1 MQFHDLAA
9 QYQALKADID
19 AGIADVLSKGHFIL
33 GEQVTELE
41 NKLAADVG
49 RAHCVSCAN
58 GTDALVLAL
67 MLWGVGPGDAVFVPD
82 FTYFA
87 TAGCASTL
95 GAELIPV
102 DIDLATFNICPNAL
116 EAAIARVEQEGRFTP
131 SVIIPVDLFGLP
143 ADHDRIAAIAK
154 AHGMRVLEDAAQGY
168 GGQIGSRHAC
178 SFGDAATTSFFPAK
192 PLGCY
197 GDGGAIF
204 VDSAEE
210 DALLRSLR
218 ANGRGVED
226 KYDNQ
231 RIGMNSR
238 LDTLQAAILL
248 PKLKALR
255 EYEIAALNEAARKYT
270 QALAGLVVTPVIPEG
285 YVSSWAQYS
294 ILLDNRAQRD
304 AVQQALKA
312 EGVPT
317 MVYYPRGIH
326 QQTAYADKHFPD
338 EWYPNT
344 LSAANRV
351 LALPMHP
358 YLTDADI
365 DQVTAA
371 LRKAVAAHQ

>member
-9 QYQALKADID
+9 QYQALKTEID

-33 GEQVTELE
+33 GEQVAELE
-41 NKLAADVG
+41 EKLAADVN
-49 RAHCVSCAN
+49 RAYCVSCAN
-58 GTDALVLAL
+58 GTDALVLSL
-67 MLWGVGPGDAVFVPD
+67 MLWGVGPGDAVFTPD

-87 TAGCASTL
+87 SAGCASTV

-102 DIDLATFNICPNAL
+102 DIDLDTFNMSPEAL
-116 EAAIARVEQEGRFTP
+116 EAAIERVEKEGRYKP
-131 SVIIPVDLFGLP
+131 SVVIAVDLFGQP
-143 ADHDRIAAIAK
+143 AQYDRIEAIAK
-154 AHGMRVLEDAAQGY
+154 KHDMRVLEDAAQGY

-178 SFGDAATTSFFPAK
+178 AFGDAATTSFFPAK

-255 EYEIAALNEAARKYT
+255 EYEIAALNHAADLYT
-270 QALAGLVVTPVIPEG
+270 QALSDAVKTPAVLEG

-294 ILLDNRAQRD
+294 VLLDNRAQRD
-304 AVQQALKA
+304 AVQKALKVQ
-312 EGVPT
+312 GIPT

-326 QQTAYADKHFPD
+326 QQTAYADKRFPD
-338 EWYPNT
+338 AWYPNT
-344 LSAANRV
+344 LAACDRV

-358 YLTDADI
+358 YLTDSEIA
-365 DQVTAA
+365 QVSAA
-371 LRKAVAAHQ
+371 LKAAL

>member
-1 MQFHDLAA
+1 MMQFRDLKA
-9 QYQALKADID
+9 QYQALKAEID
-19 AGIADVLSKGHFIL
+19 AGMADVLASGQFIL
-33 GEQVTELE
+33 GKQVTELE
-41 NKLAADVG
+41 EKLAADVN

-67 MLWGVGPGDAVFVPD
+67 MLWDIGPGDAAFVPD

-87 TAGCASTL
+87 SAGCASTV
-95 GAELIPV
+95 GAEVIPV
-102 DIDLATFNICPNAL
+102 DIDPTTFNICPDAL
-116 EAAIARVEQEGRFTP
+116 EAAIERVEQEGRFRP
-131 SVIIPVDLFGLP
+131 AVVIPVDLFGLP

-154 AHGMRVLEDAAQGY
+154 KHGMRVLEDAAQGY

-204 VDSAEE
+204 VDSEEE

-255 EYEIAALNEAARKYT
+255 EYEIAAINEAAKKYT
-270 QALAGLVVTPVIPEG
+270 QALENAVITPAVPEG

-294 ILLDNRAQRD
+294 VLLDSREQRD
-304 AVQQALKA
+304 RVQKTLKQQ
-312 EGVPT
+312 GIPT
-317 MVYYPRGIH
+317 MIYYPRGVH
-326 QQTAYADKHFPD
+326 QQTAYADRHWPD
-338 EWYPNT
+338 DLFPNT
-344 LSAANRV
+344 IKATNRI

-365 DQVTAA
+365 ETVSMA
-371 LRKAVAAHQ
+371 LRQAL

>member
-1 MQFHDLAA
+1 MMQFHDLAA
-9 QYQALKADID
+9 QYQALKAEID
-19 AGIADVLSKGHFIL
+19 AGIADVLANGHFIL

-41 NKLAADVG
+41 EKLAADVG
-49 RAHCVSCAN
+49 RRHCVCCAN
-58 GTDALVLAL
+58 GTDALELAQ
-67 MLWGVGPGDAVFVPD
+67 MMWGIGQGDAVFTAD

-87 TAGCASTL
+87 SAGTASRM

-102 DIDLATFNICPNAL
+102 DIDLDTFNLCPDAL
-116 EAAIARVEQEGRFTP
+116 EKAVERVEAEGRFKP
-131 SVIIPVDLFGLP
+131 ALVVAVDLFGQP
-143 ADHDRIAAIAK
+143 AQYDKIEAIAK
-154 AHGMRVLEDAAQGY
+154 RHGMRVLEDGAQGY

-197 GDGGAIF
+197 GDGGAVF
-204 VDSAEE
+204 VDSDDE

-218 ANGRGVED
+218 TNGRGVQD

-238 LDTLQAAILL
+238 LDTLQAAVLL

-255 EYEIAALNEAARKYT
+255 EYEIDALNAAARKYT
-270 QALAGLVVTPVIPEG
+270 QALSDVVKTPTVLDG
-285 YVSSWAQYS
+285 YTSSWAQYS
-294 ILLDNRAQRD
+294 VLLENREQRD
-304 AVQQALKA
+304 RVQKRLK
-312 EGVPT
+312 EQGIPT

-326 QQTAYADKHFPD
+326 QQTAYADHRFPD

-344 LSAANRV
+344 LAACSRV

-358 YLTDADI
+358 YLTDEDI
-365 DQVTAA
+365 QTISAA
-371 LRKAVAAHQ
+371 LTKAVRG

>member
-1 MQFHDLAA
+1 MQFHDLQA
-9 QYQALKADID
+9 QYQALKAEID

-41 NKLAADVG
+41 NKLAQDVN
-49 RAHCVSCAN
+49 RARCVSCAN
-58 GTDALVLAL
+58 GTDALELLL
-67 MLWGVGPGDAVFVPD
+67 MLWGIGDGDAVFTPD

-87 TAGCASTL
+87 SAGCASTM

-102 DIDLATFNICPNAL
+102 DIDLDTFNMCPDAL
-116 EAAIARVEQEGRFTP
+116 EAAIERVEKEGKYKP
-131 SVIIPVDLFGLP
+131 SVVIAVDLFGQP
-143 ADHDRIAAIAK
+143 AQYDRICAIAK
-154 AHGMRVLEDAAQGY
+154 KHGMKVLEDGAQGY
-168 GGQIGSRHAC
+168 GGQIGEKHAC
-178 SFGDAATTSFFPAK
+178 SFGDGATTSFFPAK

-255 EYEIAALNEAARKYT
+255 EYEIKALNAAADKYT
-270 QALAGLVVTPVIPEG
+270 QALADVVKTPVVLDG

-294 ILLDNRAQRD
+294 VLLENREKRD
-304 AVQQALKA
+304 KVQKLLK
-312 EGVPT
+312 EQGVPT

-326 QQTAYADKHFPD
+326 QQTAYAHKQFPD
-338 EWYPNT
+338 AWYPNT
-344 LSAANRV
+344 IEATNRV

-365 DQVTAA
+365 ETVTDVLKAA
-371 LRKAVAAHQ
+371 VKNV

>member
-9 QYQALKADID
+9 QYQALKAEID
-19 AGIADVLSKGHFIL
+19 AGMADVLAKGQFIL
-33 GEQVTELE
+33 GPQVAELE
-41 NKLAADVG
+41 EKLAQDVG
-49 RAHCVSCAN
+49 RKYCVSCAN
-58 GTDALVLAL
+58 GTDALVLTL

-87 TAGCASTL
+87 TAGCASTV
-95 GAELIPV
+95 GAEVIPV
-102 DIDLATFNICPNAL
+102 DIRTDTFNICPDAL
-116 EAAIARVEQEGRFTP
+116 EAMIGQVEKEGKYRPRV
-131 SVIIPVDLFGLP
+131 VIPVDLFGQP
-143 ADHDRIAAIAK
+143 AEYERIEAIAK
-154 AHGMRVLEDAAQGY
+154 KHGMLVLEDGAQGY
-168 GGQIGSRHAC
+168 GGQIGAKNAC
-178 SFGDAATTSFFPAK
+178 AFGNAATTSFFPAK

-204 VDSAEE
+204 VDSADE

-248 PKLKALR
+248 PKLRALR
-255 EYEIAALNEAARKYT
+255 EYEIAALNASADKYT
-270 QALAGLVVTPVIPEG
+270 QALSGVVQTPTVLPG

-294 ILLDNRAQRD
+294 VLLENRQQRD
-304 AVQQALKA
+304 RVQKELKA
-312 EGVPT
+312 QGIPT

-326 QQTAYADKHFPD
+326 QQTAYAHKQFPD
-338 EWYPNT
+338 EWYQGT
-344 LSAANRV
+344 MAACSRV

-358 YLTDADI
+358 YLTDEDI
-365 DQVTAA
+365 SRVSEA
-371 LRKAVAAHQ
+371 LKQAVQKP

>member
-9 QYQALKADID
+9 QYQALKTEID

-49 RAHCVSCAN
+49 RKHCVCCAN
-58 GTDALVLAL
+58 GTDALELAL
-67 MLWGVGPGDAVFVPD
+67 MMWGIGEGDAVFTAD

-87 TAGCASTL
+87 SAGTASRI

-102 DIDLATFNICPNAL
+102 DIDLDTFNICPDAL
-116 EAAIARVEQEGRFTP
+116 EEAIERVEKEGRFKP
-131 SVIIPVDLFGLP
+131 AVVVAVDLFGQP
-143 ADHDRIAAIAK
+143 AQYERIEAIARK
-154 AHGMRVLEDAAQGY
+154 HGMRVLEDGAQGY

-197 GDGGAIF
+197 GDGGAVF
-204 VDSAEE
+204 VDSDEE

-218 ANGRGVED
+218 ANGRGVQD

-255 EYEIAALNEAARKYT
+255 EYEIDAVNKAAAKYT
-270 QALAGLVVTPVIPEG
+270 ELLSGKVKTPVVLPG
-285 YVSSWAQYS
+285 YVSSWAQYTV
-294 ILLDNRAQRD
+294 LLESRKQRD
-304 AVQQALKA
+304 RVQQELKA
-312 EGVPT
+312 QGIPT
-317 MVYYPRGIH
+317 MVYYPRGVH
-326 QQTAYADKHFPD
+326 EQTAYADRQFPS
-338 EWYPNT
+338 EWFPNT
-344 LSAANRV
+344 IEATGRV

-358 YLTDADI
+358 YLTDEDI
-365 DQVTAA
+365 QKVAEA
-371 LRKAVAAHQ
+371 LIRALEL

>member
-9 QYQALKADID
+9 QYQALKQEID
-19 AGIADVLSKGHFIL
+19 AGISEVLAKGQFIL
-33 GEQVTELE
+33 GPQVSQLE
-41 NKLAADVG
+41 KELAADVG
-49 RAHCVSCAN
+49 RRHCVSCAN
-58 GTDALVLAL
+58 GTDALVLQL

-87 TAGCASTL
+87 SAGCASTV
-95 GAELIPV
+95 GAEVIPV
-102 DIDLATFNICPNAL
+102 DIDLDTFNMSPDAL
-116 EAAIARVEQEGRFTP
+116 EEAIARVKAEGRLKLST
-131 SVIIPVDLFGLP
+131 VIAVDLFGQP
-143 ADHDRIAAIAK
+143 AQYPRIEAIAK
-154 AHGMRVLEDAAQGY
+154 KHGMRVLEDGAQGY
-168 GGQIGSRHAC
+168 GGKIGEKNAC
-178 SFGDAATTSFFPAK
+178 AFGDAATTSFFPAK

-204 VDSAEE
+204 VDSDEE

-248 PKLKALR
+248 PKLHALR
-255 EYEIAALNEAARKYT
+255 GYEIAALNQAADKYT
-270 QALAGLVVTPVIPEG
+270 QMLKDVVKTPTVLAGYE
-285 YVSSWAQYS
+285 SSWAQYS
-294 ILLDNRAQRD
+294 VLLENRAERD
-304 AVQQALKA
+304 RVQKA
-312 EGVPT
+312 MKAAGIPT
-317 MVYYPRGIH
+317 MVYYPRGMH
-326 QQTAYADKHFPD
+326 QQTAYASLHLPD

-344 LSAANRV
+344 IAACDRV

-365 DQVTAA
+365 DSVSGA
-371 LRKAVAAHQ
+371 LRACLGS

>member
-1 MQFHDLAA
+1 MQFRDLKA
-9 QYQALKADID
+9 QYQALKTEID
-19 AGIADVLSKGHFIL
+19 AGMANVLASGQFIL
-33 GEQVTELE
+33 GKQVTELE
-41 NKLAADVG
+41 QKLAEDVK
-49 RAHCVSCAN
+49 RSYCVSCAN

-67 MLWGVGPGDAVFVPD
+67 MLWGIGPGDAAFVPD

-87 TAGCASTL
+87 SAGCASTV
-95 GAELIPV
+95 GAEVIPV
-102 DIDLATFNICPNAL
+102 DIDLTTFNMCPKAL
-116 EAAIARVEQEGRFTP
+116 EAAIERVKQEGKFRP
-131 SVIIPVDLFGLP
+131 AVVIPVDLFGLP
-143 ADHDRIAAIAK
+143 ADHDRIAAIAQK
-154 AHGMRVLEDAAQGY
+154 HGMRVLEDGAQGY
-168 GGQIGSRHAC
+168 GGQIGDRQAC

-255 EYEIAALNEAARKYT
+255 EYEIAAINEAAKKYT
-270 QALAGLVVTPVIPEG
+270 QALGDVVKTPVIPEG

-294 ILLDNRAQRD
+294 VLLDNRQQRD
-304 AVQQALKA
+304 GVQKTLK
-312 EGVPT
+312 EQDIPT
-317 MVYYPRGIH
+317 MIYYPRGVH
-326 QQTAYADKHFPD
+326 QQTAYADRHWPD
-338 EWYPNT
+338 EIFPNT
-344 LSAANRV
+344 VEATNRILS
-351 LALPMHP
+351 LPMHP
-358 YLTDADI
+358 YLTDEDI
-365 DQVTAA
+365 HTVSTA
-371 LRKAVAAHQ
+371 LKKAIRG

>member
-1 MQFHDLAA
+1 MMQFRDLKA
-9 QYQALKADID
+9 QYQALKTEID
-19 AGIADVLSKGHFIL
+19 AGMAEVLASGQFIL
-33 GEQVTELE
+33 GKQVTELE
-41 NKLAADVG
+41 QKLAEDVN
-49 RAHCVSCAN
+49 RPYCVSCAN

-67 MLWGVGPGDAVFVPD
+67 MLWGIGPGDAAFVPD

-87 TAGCASTL
+87 SAGCASTV
-95 GAELIPV
+95 GAEVIPV
-102 DIDLATFNICPNAL
+102 DIELTTFNMCPDAL
-116 EAAIARVEQEGRFTP
+116 EKAIERVKAEGKFRP
-131 SVIIPVDLFGLP
+131 AVVIPVDLFGLP

-154 AHGMRVLEDAAQGY
+154 KHGMRVLEDGAQGY
-168 GGQIGSRHAC
+168 GGQIGERQAC

-255 EYEIAALNEAARKYT
+255 EYEIAAINEAAKKYT
-270 QALAGLVVTPVIPEG
+270 QALNDVVKTPVIPEG

-294 ILLDNRAQRD
+294 VLLDNRQQRD
-304 AVQQALKA
+304 GVQKTLK
-312 EGVPT
+312 EQGIPT
-317 MVYYPRGIH
+317 MIYYPRGVH
-326 QQTAYADKHFPD
+326 QQTAYADRHWAD
-338 EWYPNT
+338 ELFPNT
-344 LSAANRV
+344 IEATNRILS
-351 LALPMHP
+351 LPMHP

-365 DQVTAA
+365 DTVSSA
-371 LRKAVAAHQ
+371 LRKAVCG

>member
-1 MQFHDLAA
+1 MMQFRDLKA
-9 QYQALKADID
+9 QYQALKTEID
-19 AGIADVLSKGHFIL
+19 AGMADVLASGQFIL
-33 GEQVTELE
+33 GKQVTELE
-41 NKLAADVG
+41 QKLAADVN
-49 RAHCVSCAN
+49 RPYCVSCAN

-67 MLWGVGPGDAVFVPD
+67 MLWGIGPGDAAFVPD

-87 TAGCASTL
+87 SAGCASTV
-95 GAELIPV
+95 GAEVIPV
-102 DIDLATFNICPNAL
+102 DIDLTTFNMCPDAL
-116 EAAIARVEQEGRFTP
+116 EAAIERVKQESRFRP
-131 SVIIPVDLFGLP
+131 AVVIPVDLFGLP

-154 AHGMRVLEDAAQGY
+154 KHGMRVLEDGAQGY
-168 GGQIGSRHAC
+168 GGQIGDRQAC

-255 EYEIAALNEAARKYT
+255 EYEIAAINEAAKKYT
-270 QALAGLVVTPVIPEG
+270 QALGDTVKTPVIPDG

-294 ILLDNRAQRD
+294 VLLENRQQRD
-304 AVQQALKA
+304 GVQKALR
-312 EGVPT
+312 EQGIPT
-317 MVYYPRGIH
+317 MIYYPRGVH
-326 QQTAYADKHFPD
+326 QQTAYADRHWQD
-338 EWYPNT
+338 ELFPNT
-344 LSAANRV
+344 IEAANRI
-351 LALPMHP
+351 LSLPMHP

-365 DQVTAA
+365 DTVSAA
-371 LRKAVAAHQ
+371 LKKAVRG

>member
-1 MQFHDLAA
+1 MMQFHDLAA
-9 QYQALKADID
+9 QYQALKTEID

-33 GEQVTELE
+33 GEQVGELE
-41 NKLAADVG
+41 KKLAADVN
-49 RAHCVSCAN
+49 RPYCVSCAN
-58 GTDALVLAL
+58 GTDALVLVL
-67 MLWGVGPGDAVFVPD
+67 MLWGIGPGDAVFTPD

-87 TAGCASTL
+87 SAGCASTV

-102 DIDLATFNICPNAL
+102 DIDLATFNMSPEAL
-116 EAAIARVEQEGRFTP
+116 EAAIERVEKEGRYKP
-131 SVIIPVDLFGLP
+131 SVVIAVDLFGQP
-143 ADHDRIAAIAK
+143 AQYDRICAIARK
-154 AHGMRVLEDAAQGY
+154 HGMRVLEDAAQGY

-178 SFGDAATTSFFPAK
+178 AFGDAATTSFFPAK

-248 PKLKALR
+248 PKLRALR
-255 EYEIAALNEAARKYT
+255 EYEIAALNRTADLYT
-270 QALAGLVVTPVIPEG
+270 QALSGLVTTPTVLPG

-294 ILLDNRAQRD
+294 VLLESREQRD
-304 AVQQALKA
+304 RVQKALKA
-312 EGVPT
+312 QGIPT

-326 QQTAYADKHFPD
+326 QQTAYAHKQFPD
-338 EWYPNT
+338 AWYPGT
-344 LSAANRV
+344 LEACSRV

-358 YLTDADI
+358 YLN
-365 DQVTAA
+365 DQEIEQVSAA
-371 LRKAVAAHQ
+371 LKAAL

>member
-1 MQFHDLAA
+1 MQFHDLNA
-9 QYQALKADID
+9 QYQALKAEID
-19 AGIADVLSKGHFIL
+19 VGIADVLSKGHFIL
-33 GEQVTELE
+33 GEQVSELE
-41 NKLAADVG
+41 EKLAKDVN

-58 GTDALVLAL
+58 GTDALVLLL
-67 MLWGVGPGDAVFVPD
+67 MLWGVGPGDAVFTPD

-87 TAGCASTL
+87 SAGCASTV

-102 DIDLATFNICPNAL
+102 DIDLNTFNMCPDAL
-116 EAAIARVEQEGRFTP
+116 EAAIERVEKEGRYKP
-131 SVIIPVDLFGLP
+131 SVVIAVDLFGQP
-143 ADHDRIAAIAK
+143 AQYERIEAIAK
-154 AHGMRVLEDAAQGY
+154 KHGMRVLEDGAQGY

-255 EYEIAALNEAARKYT
+255 EYEIAALNQAADKYT
-270 QALAGLVVTPVIPEG
+270 QALSGIVKTPTVLPG

-294 ILLDNRAQRD
+294 VLLDNRAQRD
-304 AVQQALKA
+304 RVQKA
-312 EGVPT
+312 MKADGIPT

-326 QQTAYADKHFPD
+326 QQTAYAHKAFPD

-344 LSAANRV
+344 IAACDRV

-358 YLTDADI
+358 YLMDEDIQSVVDALKKN
-365 DQVTAA
+365 V
-371 LRKAVAAHQ
+371 

>member
-9 QYQALKADID
+9 QYQALKKEID
-19 AGIADVLSKGHFIL
+19 AGIADVMAKGHFIL

-41 NKLAADVG
+41 SRLAEDVG
-49 RAHCVSCAN
+49 RPCCVTCAN
-58 GTDALVLAL
+58 GTDALVLLL
-67 MLWGVGPGDAVFVPD
+67 MLWGVGAGDAVFTPD

-87 TAGCASTL
+87 SAGCASTV
-95 GAELIPV
+95 GAEIIPV
-102 DIDLATFNICPNAL
+102 DIDLNTFNMSPDAL
-116 EAAIARVEQEGRFTP
+116 EEAIERVEREGKYKP
-131 SVIIPVDLFGLP
+131 GVVIAVDLFGLP
-143 ADHDRIAAIAK
+143 AEYDRICAIARK
-154 AHGMRVLEDAAQGY
+154 HGMKVLEDGAQGY
-168 GGQIGSRHAC
+168 GGQIGSRNAC
-178 SFGDAATTSFFPAK
+178 SFGDGAITSFFPAK

-255 EYEIAALNEAARKYT
+255 DYELAALNAAADKYT
-270 QALAGLVVTPVIPEG
+270 QALDGVVKTPTVPEG
-285 YVSSWAQYS
+285 FTSSWAQYS
-294 ILLDNRAQRD
+294 VLLEGRAQRD
-304 AVQQALKA
+304 AVQKTLKA
-312 EGVPT
+312 QDIPT

-326 QQTAYADKHFPD
+326 QQTAYAQKAFPD
-338 EWYPNT
+338 AWYPHT
-344 LSAANRV
+344 IAATDRI

-358 YLTDADI
+358 YLTDAEI
-365 DQVTAA
+365 AQVAGALKAA
-371 LRKAVAAHQ
+371 VSKL